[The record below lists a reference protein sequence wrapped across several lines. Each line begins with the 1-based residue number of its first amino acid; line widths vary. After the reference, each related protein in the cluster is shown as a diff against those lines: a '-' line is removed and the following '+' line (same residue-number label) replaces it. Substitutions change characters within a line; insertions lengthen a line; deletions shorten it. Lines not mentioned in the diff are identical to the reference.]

1 MLFYS
6 IISNILSMTSLVE
19 LAVARFERFRGASLR
34 SSPVAVGL
42 PVMLIVAAGEGVS
55 IVRGES
61 ID

>member
-6 IISNILSMTSLVE
+6 IISNILSMASLVE
-19 LAVARFERFRGASLR
+19 LAVAPFERFRGVSLR

-42 PVMLIVAAGEGVS
+42 SVMVIVAAGEGVS